1 MLMEPS
7 QFDKIGLDEEY
18 ISNSNNKNNNKSKH
32 LNIKHSAAKCDMLNL
47 KIIFASI
54 ILVILGISVII
65 MVFSIKELK
74 SEIKDITNK
83 IDIKNKESYISILN
97 DKINK
102 TEIQISEKDKEI
114 NSIKKNLQQKDEE
127 TKTINQ
133 SINNINTLMADNIN
147 NIQSELKEKDKEM
160 EKHSN
165 NFNILNDKINNIDIR
180 INKNSDEIQ
189 EIKDIESNLALL
201 VDFKIKVRIRA
212 LFFID
217 DQQLQLCSHKPFDSD
232 IIDEYSVRLNV
243 FKYGFAGCVWILHQN
258 GKFFEFALT
267 DSTYG
272 MNNWKI
278 QIKNNNVFCTDTTMG
293 SIFILEEGKLNKYY
307 KIKNTETRQYLF
319 INQDKKRDDLSYYI
333 DLTINKELATDFYFE
348 IYHEQ

>member
-1 MLMEPS
+1 METS
-7 QFDKIGLDEEY
+7 QFDQIGFAEEY

-54 ILVILGISVII
+54 ILVILGISVTI
-65 MVFSIKELK
+65 MVFSFKELK

-147 NIQSELKEKDKEM
+147 NIQSELKEK
-160 EKHSN
+160 
-165 NFNILNDKINNIDIR
+165 R
-180 INKNSDEIQ
+180 
-189 EIKDIESNLALL
+189 
-201 VDFKIKVRIRA
+201 
-212 LFFID
+212 
-217 DQQLQLCSHKPFDSD
+217 
-232 IIDEYSVRLNV
+232 
-243 FKYGFAGCVWILHQN
+243 
-258 GKFFEFALT
+258 
-267 DSTYG
+267 
-272 MNNWKI
+272 
-278 QIKNNNVFCTDTTMG
+278 
-293 SIFILEEGKLNKYY
+293 
-307 KIKNTETRQYLF
+307 
-319 INQDKKRDDLSYYI
+319 
-333 DLTINKELATDFYFE
+333 
-348 IYHEQ
+348 